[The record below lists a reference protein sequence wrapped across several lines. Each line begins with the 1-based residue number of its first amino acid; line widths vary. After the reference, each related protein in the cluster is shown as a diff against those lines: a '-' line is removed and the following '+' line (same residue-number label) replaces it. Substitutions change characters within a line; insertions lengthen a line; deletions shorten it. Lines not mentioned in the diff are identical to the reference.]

1 MQNNIVN
8 AIGAVS
14 AGLITYLFGVQ
25 DTLLNALFFA
35 LALDFLSGLAAA
47 KVNKELSSKVGFKGV
62 TKKFFILCIAAMA
75 NILDDATG
83 AGGML
88 RAMVLGFYIANEAL
102 SLIENGARLG
112 VPMPP
117 KLKEALAQLK
127 GEKDTA
133 ETKAE

>member
-14 AGLITYLFGVQ
+14 AGLITYLFGCQ
-25 DTLLNALFFA
+25 DALLNAF
-35 LALDFLSGLAAA
+35 LAAVVLDYA
-47 KVNKELSSKVGFKGV
+47 TGVVAAYLAGTLSSKVGFKGKA
-62 TKKFFILCIAAMA
+62 KKFFILCIVAMA

-88 RAMVLGFYIANEAL
+88 RNMVLGFYIANEAL

-112 VPMPP
+112 VPMPE
-117 KLKEALAQLK
+117 KLKDALVQLK
-127 GEKDTA
+127 GSAAKSE
-133 ETKAE
+133 

>member
-14 AGLITYLFGVQ
+14 AGLITYLFGCQ
-25 DTLLNALFFA
+25 DALLNAF
-35 LALDFLSGLAAA
+35 LAAVVLDYA
-47 KVNKELSSKVGFKGV
+47 TGVVAAYLAGTLSSKAGFKGLA
-62 TKKFFILCIAAMA
+62 KKFFILCIVSMA

-88 RAMVLGFYIANEAL
+88 RNMVLGFYIANEAL

-112 VPMPP
+112 VPMPE
-117 KLKEALAQLK
+117 KLKDALVQLK
-127 GEKDTA
+127 GSAAKSE
-133 ETKAE
+133 

>member
-25 DTLLNALFFA
+25 DTLLNAL
-35 LALDFLSGLAAA
+35 LAAVVLDYA
-47 KVNKELSSKVGFKGV
+47 TGVVAAYLAGTLSSKVGFKGLA
-62 TKKFFILCIAAMA
+62 KKFFILCIVAMA

-88 RAMVLGFYIANEAL
+88 RNMVLGFYIANEAL
-102 SLIENGARLG
+102 SLSENGARLG
-112 VPMPP
+112 VPMPE
-117 KLKEALAQLK
+117 KLKDALVQIK
-127 GEKDTA
+127 GEKL
-133 ETKAE
+133 ETV